1 MLALISVTADLQ
13 SFVLIVLL
21 QKQAMNNVG
30 LKHRSS
36 T

>member
-1 MLALISVTADLQ
+1 MLALISVTANLQ
-13 SFVLIVLL
+13 SVVLMVLL
-21 QKQAMNNVG
+21 QKQAMNNVE